1 MNPLFGLHRWD
12 ICKHSHCKINFTFF
26 MQIYKTSLDRQ
37 ITNVYRIYLEQDPS
51 IKIFESI
58 GRLTY
63 FTFPFSLGTVHI
75 DIEYTQLIF

>member
-37 ITNVYRIYLEQDPS
+37 ITNVYRIYLERDPS

-58 GRLTY
+58 DRLTY
-63 FTFPFSLGTVHI
+63 FTFLFSLGTVHI